1 MSQEQ
6 RQTPII
12 DFLVLAGTAAG
23 FIWLLYNHDIESAL
37 AFATVASGVIWGG
50 YRLLSRGMGSQRE
63 VSGIDEAGGASQ
75 EKKGKAEPLMVDYA
89 RSFFPIFLFVLL
101 LRAFVVEPFRIPS
114 GSMMPT
120 LLVGDFILVNK
131 FAYGLR
137 MPVTKTRLVE
147 IGEPRRGDVVVFRYP
162 KNPKLDYIKRLIGV
176 PGDRIAYRNKTLY
189 VNGKVMPQ
197 KRIGTYDAVGSGKRM
212 QGAWELRENL
222 DGVEHSILVNPR
234 VPDFG
239 PGCQVLADGEVTVPE
254 GHYFVMGDN
263 RDNSNDSRCW
273 GFVPERNLV
282 GKAFMIWLSF
292 DPNRPGIFD
301 WSRIGQGIH

>member
-1 MSQEQ
+1 MSHNQSK
-6 RQTPII
+6 TSII
-12 DFLVLAGTAAG
+12 DLLVLTFTVGG

-37 AFATVASGVIWGG
+37 AFATAASGVIWGG
-50 YRLLSRGMGSQRE
+50 YRLLFRGR
-63 VSGIDEAGGASQ
+63 GISSAGTGEE
-75 EKKGKAEPLMVDYA
+75 EKKAEPLMVDYA

-137 MPVTKTRLVE
+137 MPVTKSKLVE
-147 IGEPRRGDVVVFRYP
+147 IDEPQRGDVVVFRYP
-162 KNPKLDYIKRLIGV
+162 KDPKLDYIKRLVGL

-189 VNGKVMPQ
+189 VNGEAMPQ
-197 KRIGTYDAVGSGKRM
+197 QRIGIYEAVGSGKRM
-212 QGAWELRENL
+212 QGAWELQENL

-234 VPDFG
+234 VPDFS
-239 PGCQVLADGEVTVPE
+239 PDCQVLAHGEVTVPK

-273 GFVPERNLV
+273 GFVPEQNLV

-292 DPNRPGIFD
+292 DPNRSSMFD
-301 WSRIGQGIH
+301 WSRIGQSIH

>member
-6 RQTPII
+6 RNTSII
-12 DFLVLAGTAAG
+12 DLVVLVGVVSG

-37 AFATVASGVIWGG
+37 AFATVVSGVIWAG
-50 YRLLSRGMGSQRE
+50 YRLFAGKAE
-63 VSGIDEAGGASQ
+63 SGR
-75 EKKGKAEPLMVDYA
+75 KKERAEPLMVDYA

-137 MPVTKTRLVE
+137 MPVTKDKIVE

-162 KNPKLDYIKRLIGV
+162 RNPRLDYIKRMIGL
-176 PGDRIAYRNKTLY
+176 PGDRVAYHNKTLY
-189 VNGKVMPQ
+189 VNGKAMPQ
-197 KRIGTYDAVGSGKRM
+197 KPVGIYEAVGSGKRM
-212 QGAWELRENL
+212 QGVLELQEDL
-222 DGVEHSILVNPR
+222 DGVKHSILVNPR
-234 VPDFG
+234 LPDFG
-239 PGCQVLADGEVTVPE
+239 PSCNELAAGEVTVPE
-254 GHYFVMGDN
+254 GYYFVMGDN

-273 GFVPERNLV
+273 GFVPEENLV

-292 DPNRPGIFD
+292 DPNRSGLFD